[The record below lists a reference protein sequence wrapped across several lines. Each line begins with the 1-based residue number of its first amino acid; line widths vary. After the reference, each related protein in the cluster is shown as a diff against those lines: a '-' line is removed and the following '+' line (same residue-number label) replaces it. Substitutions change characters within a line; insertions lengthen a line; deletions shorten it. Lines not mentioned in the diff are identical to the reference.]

1 MVSNHTVSMFELNQY
16 YITKSE
22 PMNVL
27 GTPLH
32 LALYEAK
39 MFEQLAIQMH
49 DIEFSIKRIA
59 SKNMSIQELEHNTI
73 MDKNIIGEDRASA
86 V

>member
-1 MVSNHTVSMFELNQY
+1 MSWELH
-16 YITKSE
+16 YI
-22 PMNVL
+22 
-27 GTPLH
+27 LH
-32 LALYEAK
+32 CMKPK

-59 SKNMSIQELEHNTI
+59 RKNMSIQELEHNTI